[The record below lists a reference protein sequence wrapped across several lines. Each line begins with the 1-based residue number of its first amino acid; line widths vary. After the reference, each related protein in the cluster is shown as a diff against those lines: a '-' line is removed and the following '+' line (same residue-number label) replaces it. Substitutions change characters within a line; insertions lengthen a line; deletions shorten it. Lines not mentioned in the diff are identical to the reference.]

1 MSDGA
6 QHLLKSR
13 TFVVVACTCALVVL
27 TYGLSMLPAA
37 SPDASTAKKMVAL
50 ESGAAPQPA
59 PARDST
65 LDMPPMAASLAD
77 RVSPADATAGGD
89 PIVDIDALA
98 RGFEARLAHLLDE
111 LKAAPDPQRVRAE
124 LAQLKSEMLA
134 RPPEAAAIAL
144 GSFLANGR
152 DAVTGLP
159 FVVGADGA
167 MASVPTLRAFALDVL
182 PSVEPALSV
191 TISRA
196 VLDEAV
202 SDVES
207 SLALRNLAWND
218 LNGDM
223 DAELVARF
231 ARFLGNETWA
241 RQPSEAYLEAFDVA
255 VDLAAPTLFAQLS
268 ALAAHSHADRDAASN
283 ALGHAA
289 FIALDRQV
297 VKDHGILLDA
307 LARDPQLLAA
317 APLVRASL
325 MSRLDMT
332 VDVERAALLE
342 YLGDAG
348 RLNSELDYFG
358 KLYPNGNYFYGNW
371 LVTASEVTPSIT
383 EQRTRDRATLAEIDR
398 LLATAPA
405 ARVRETLTQV
415 RERLLHF
422 ETGTAPSD
430 GGASSQR
437 GPAVET
443 LALPATAPRQ

>member
-1 MSDGA
+1 MNNGA
-6 QHLLKSR
+6 LHLLKSR
-13 TFVVVACTCALVVL
+13 KFVVVACTCALAVL

-37 SPDASTAKKMVAL
+37 SPDTSTAKTMVAL
-50 ESGAAPQPA
+50 ESGAAPQPP
-59 PARDST
+59 PARDGT

-77 RVSPADATAGGD
+77 PVSLADGTRDDAVPDVA
-89 PIVDIDALA
+89 ALA
-98 RGFEARLAHLLDE
+98 RGLEARLAHLLDE
-111 LKAAPDPQRVRAE
+111 LEAAPDAQRARAE

-134 RPPEAAAIAL
+134 GPPEAAAIAL
-144 GSFLANGR
+144 GSFLASGR

-159 FVVGADGA
+159 FVVGAEGA

-182 PSVEPALSV
+182 PSVELALSV
-191 TISRA
+191 SISRA

-218 LNGDM
+218 LDGDM
-223 DAELVARF
+223 EAELVARF
-231 ARFLGNETWA
+231 TRFLGNETWA
-241 RQPSEAYLEAFDVA
+241 RQPSQAYLEAFDVA
-255 VDLAAPTLFAQLS
+255 VDLAAPSLFARLS
-268 ALAAHSHADRDAASN
+268 ALAAHTDRDAAAN

-289 FIALDRQV
+289 FVALDRQV

-307 LARDPQLLAA
+307 LARDPQLLAV

-332 VDVERAALLE
+332 VDVERAALLG

-358 KLYPNGNYFYGNW
+358 ELYPNGNYFYGNW

-383 EQRTRDRATLAEIDR
+383 EQRTRDSATLTEIDR
-398 LLATAPA
+398 VLAAAPA
-405 ARVRETLTQV
+405 VRVRETLTRV

-422 ETGTAPSD
+422 ETGAAPSD
-430 GGASSQR
+430 GGASNQR
-437 GPAVET
+437 APASET
-443 LALPATAPRQ
+443 LALPTTDPGQ